1 MRSQPITA
9 ACIRLE
15 HGPFKKFLRS
25 KIFISLKWQLP
36 WVLFAPLFLTCCSNV
51 HCDSRHPGE

>member
-15 HGPFKKFLRS
+15 HGPFKKFLSS
-25 KIFISLKWQLP
+25 KIFFSLKMAVAVGDLQRL
-36 WVLFAPLFLTCCSNV
+36 LF
-51 HCDSRHPGE
+51 